1 MTTPGPLAG
10 ITVLDFT
17 ERMQGP
23 YATQML
29 ADMGADVIKVE
40 RRQALT
46 PDGRPDDRYGENGL
60 YGSDAEDSKIYSLT
74 SKTPKAFG

>member
-1 MTTPGPLAG
+1 MTSKGPLSG
-10 ITVLDFT
+10 IKILDFT

-40 RRQALT
+40 RESICEKSRA
-46 PDGRPDDRYGENGL
+46 PEG
-60 YGSDAEDSKIYSLT
+60 
-74 SKTPKAFG
+74 